1 MEYCRTE
8 WEQEITLQANLQN
21 AQDGVKAFEEALEE
35 TRHPMEIQENVLLTI
50 LNDNKDT
57 AYGKEYGFSDIHS
70 IEEYQKAVPVSPWSH
85 FDPWVERMLQGEQ
98 NVLTAYPF
106 DHFTTT
112 SGTSGKPKHVA
123 YTVQHENNFAK
134 YNSSCGLGL
143 LTKTI
148 GTDWCKGRAFSPTSG
163 EIVTL
168 PSGYTEGHTPAKIV
182 ERLGGK
188 ENADLTLRA
197 ILTSPVEATT
207 LEPGKDT
214 HYIHCRFALE
224 DREVTGINVMYF
236 SWLLNM
242 LEYIDKTYEVLID
255 DIEKGTI
262 SDSIS
267 LPEDCRESLLKKIR
281 PMPERAAELREIF
294 KNGPDLPY
302 LPLIWPNLTYIFGTK
317 GGSFATYDRTLRER
331 YTGEGLTRI
340 YYGVTATEG
349 MFSMPVEA
357 DCADSV
363 LCPGSLFFEFL
374 PVDANDDFSQI
385 VTMDK
390 VEVGRTYE
398 FIITNFAGLYRYRMS
413 DSAEI
418 VGWYNNTPLIR
429 FVGRVDKS
437 VNVSGEKIPESDIE
451 QVVEKVSKEVN
462 MPIFDFSVYPD
473 YEEKRYCFLVEPLPD
488 TNLVLHIFA
497 NKLQKEMENNSEKY
511 LVLTHHMKALNPL
524 SVQKL
529 QRFTCLLQTEIQEYK
544 GASMNTI
551 KPVHVIAKEKQQKFF
566 TKMVEGPVCI
576 ASLSSAEKDA
586 VEIPAEKG
594 TVVFPIEGFID
605 AEAAPE
611 LEERLDA
618 VLKDADFLVLDLSNL
633 DYISSAGLR
642 VILKAQKTMSAKGG
656 MKVIHVNDNI
666 MEIFEAVGFDE
677 ILDIER

>member
-1 MEYCRTE
+1 MEILRTE
-8 WEQEITLQANLQN
+8 QEKQMTLQANLQN
-21 AQDGVKAFEEALEE
+21 SRDGVQAFEDALEE
-35 TRHPMEIQENVLLTI
+35 TTHPMEIQQDVLFTI

-57 AYGKEYGFSDIHS
+57 EYGKKYGFAGIHS
-70 IEEYQKAVPVSPWSH
+70 IEDYQKAVPVAPWSH
-85 FDPWVERMLQGEQ
+85 FEPWVDRMLEGEQ
-98 NVLTAYPF
+98 NILTVYPF

-112 SGTSGKPKHVA
+112 SGTSGRPKHVP

-134 YNSSCGLGL
+134 YNSSCGIGL
-143 LTKTI
+143 LTKAI
-148 GTDWCKGRAFSPTSG
+148 GTGWCEGRAFSPTSG

-188 ENADLTLRA
+188 ENADAALRA
-197 ILTSPVEATT
+197 ILTSPVEGTT

-224 DREVTGINVMYF
+224 DREVTGINVMYY

-242 LEYIDKTYEVLID
+242 LEYIDKEYETLID

-262 SDSIS
+262 SNSIS
-267 LPEDCRESLLKKIR
+267 MPDDCRESLLKKIR
-281 PMPERAAELREIF
+281 PLPERAAELREIF
-294 KNGPDLPY
+294 KNGPNLQY
-302 LPLIWPNLTYIFGTK
+302 LPLIWPNLKYIFGTK
-317 GGSFATYDRTLRER
+317 GGSFATYDRTLREK

-349 MFSMPVEA
+349 MFSMPVEV
-357 DCADSV
+357 DTADSV

-418 VGWYNNTPLIR
+418 VGWYNKTPVIK

-437 VNVSGEKIPESDIE
+437 VNISGEKIPESDIE
-451 QVVEKVSKEVN
+451 QVVEKVSKEAG
-462 MPIFDFSVYPD
+462 MPIFDFCVYPD
-473 YEEKRYCFLVEPLPD
+473 YEEKRYRFLVEPLQD
-488 TNLVLHIFA
+488 THFVLRVFA
-497 NKLQKEMENNSEKY
+497 DKLQEEMENNSEKY
-511 LVLTHHMKALNPL
+511 LVLTNRMKALQPL

-529 QRFTCLLQTEIQEYK
+529 QKSTCLLHTEIQEYK

-551 KPVHVIAKEKQQKFF
+551 KPVHVIMKEAQHKFF
-566 TKMVEGPVCI
+566 TRMVEGPVYI
-576 ASLSSAEKDA
+576 ASLPSDAAEK
-586 VEIPAEKG
+586 AEKPVPPG
-594 TVVFPIEGFID
+594 TLVIRLEGSLD
-605 AEAAPE
+605 TETAPK
-611 LEERLDA
+611 LEERLDNELNNA
-618 VLKDADFLVLDLSNL
+618 DALILDLADL
-633 DYISSAGLR
+633 EYVTSAGLR
-642 VILKAQKTMSAKGG
+642 VILNAQKTMSAKGG
-656 MKVIHVNDNI
+656 MKVIHVSGDI
-666 MEIFEAVGFDE
+666 METFEAVGFDT
-677 ILDIER
+677 ILDIE

>member
-1 MEYCRTE
+1 
-8 WEQEITLQANLQN
+8 
-21 AQDGVKAFEEALEE
+21 
-35 TRHPMEIQENVLLTI
+35 
-50 LNDNKDT
+50 
-57 AYGKEYGFSDIHS
+57 
-70 IEEYQKAVPVSPWSH
+70 
-85 FDPWVERMLQGEQ
+85 
-98 NVLTAYPF
+98 
-106 DHFTTT
+106 
-112 SGTSGKPKHVA
+112 
-123 YTVQHENNFAK
+123 
-134 YNSSCGLGL
+134 
-143 LTKTI
+143 
-148 GTDWCKGRAFSPTSG
+148 
-163 EIVTL
+163 
-168 PSGYTEGHTPAKIV
+168 
-182 ERLGGK
+182 
-188 ENADLTLRA
+188 LTLRA

-576 ASLSSAEKDA
+576 ASLSSAEEDA
-586 VEIPAEKG
+586 AEITAGEG

-605 AEAAPE
+605 AGAAPE
-611 LEERLDA
+611 LEERVDA

-666 MEIFEAVGFDE
+666 MEVFEAVGFDE